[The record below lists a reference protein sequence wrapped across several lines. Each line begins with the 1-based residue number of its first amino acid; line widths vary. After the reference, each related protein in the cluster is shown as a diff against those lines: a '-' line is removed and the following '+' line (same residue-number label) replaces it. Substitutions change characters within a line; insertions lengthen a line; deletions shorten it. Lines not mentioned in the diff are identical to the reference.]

1 MGRSIRKET
10 EVLIEGVPP
19 ITDTVSGS
27 LVTRCAMIPEVSFRL
42 SFVCATEAFKLK
54 ITKLAAVINFI
65 VTDNKMTPI
74 REKTALRLWP
84 LFVIFFILNSCKT
97 KDQCIEAPDVSDIKV
112 NINIERLD
120 KKLYKIPTKDDL
132 AKLLSENKMFAE
144 SFLDISQYP
153 DPDILIDRYFKLL
166 NDPGI
171 DSLFIE
177 VNNTFGDM
185 QDVRSQFEEAFR
197 YLKHYYPEAKTPK
210 IKTVV
215 TGIAHDLYLS
225 DSLIIIG
232 LDYYLGPNGKYTPM
246 GIPGYIL
253 KRYQKEYM
261 VPQIMLMYSNLF
273 NKTDYKDKT
282 ALADMIYYGKAF
294 YMAKNLLPCTPDSL
308 FTGYTAF
315 ETEDIEEHEPV
326 IWAGLLENE
335 ALFETDHI
343 IKDKFLSERPKT
355 YEIGENCPGRIGRWI
370 GWRIVQKYMERHPEV
385 TLPQLMEMT
394 DAQAIFRESKY
405 KPIPY

>member
-1 MGRSIRKET
+1 M
-10 EVLIEGVPP
+10 
-19 ITDTVSGS
+19 
-27 LVTRCAMIPEVSFRL
+27 VTG
-42 SFVCATEAFKLK
+42 
-54 ITKLAAVINFI
+54 
-65 VTDNKMTPI
+65 NKMISNQNKYAPGLLLLV
-74 REKTALRLWP
+74 A
-84 LFVIFFILNSCKT
+84 VFFILNSCKT
-97 KDQCIEAPDVSDIKV
+97 KDQCIEAPDVSDISV

-120 KKLYKIPTKDDL
+120 KQLHKIPTKDDL
-132 AKLLSENKMFAE
+132 AKFLSENKMFAE
-144 SFLDISQYP
+144 TFLDISQYP
-153 DPDILIDRYFKLL
+153 DPRILIDRYFKLL
-166 NDPGI
+166 NDPNI

-177 VNNTFGDM
+177 VNNTFGDLE
-185 QDVRSQFEEAFR
+185 DIRKQFEEAFR
-197 YLKHYYPEAKTPK
+197 YVKYYYPEAKVPK

-232 LDYYLGPNGKYTPM
+232 LDYYLGPNSKYPPM
-246 GIPGYIL
+246 DIPGYIL

-261 VPQIMLMYSNLF
+261 VPQIMLLYSSLY
-273 NKTDYKDKT
+273 NKTNYKDKT

-315 ETEDIEEHEPV
+315 ETEDIDEHEPV

-335 ALFETDHI
+335 ALYETDHI

-370 GWRIVQKYMERHPEV
+370 GWRIVQKYMEKHPDV

-394 DAQAIFRESKY
+394 DAQKIFQESKY